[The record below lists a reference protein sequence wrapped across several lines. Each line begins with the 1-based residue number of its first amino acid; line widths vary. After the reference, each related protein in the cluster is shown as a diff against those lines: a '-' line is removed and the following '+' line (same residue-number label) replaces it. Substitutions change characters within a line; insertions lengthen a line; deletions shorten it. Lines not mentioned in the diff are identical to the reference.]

1 MRYHERDD
9 RRSFKAAGDRPNF
22 PRAPSAADGRG
33 EDNGPVPFSG
43 GSFETAFGRI
53 DCRRFKARLDS
64 VLDER
69 RRPEQDA
76 QLRSHTRHCPDCAA
90 WMKSQTVA
98 LAALESMTDAECPA
112 DFAFRVLQ
120 SVKPIRR
127 PARWRRWAAAALAVA
142 AGLLLAILGWKSPE
156 TAPSRPDTPM
166 AKQSPTV
173 PSYEILARE
182 TEHFAVNLKDHQL
195 IVVGEVAEG
204 FKPVTSS
211 VFTAL
216 NTLWHALPG
225 SESAA
230 RTL

>member
-1 MRYHERDD
+1 MRYHELDVGKVR
-9 RRSFKAAGDRPNF
+9 
-22 PRAPSAADGRG
+22 
-33 EDNGPVPFSG
+33 
-43 GSFETAFGRI
+43 
-53 DCRRFKARLDS
+53 CRRFKERLDT

-76 QLRSHTRHCPDCAA
+76 QLRSHARHCPDCDS
-90 WMKSQTVA
+90 WMKSQAMA
-98 LAALESMTDAECPA
+98 LAALESMPDEECPA

-120 SVKPIRR
+120 SAEPVRR
-127 PARWRRWAAAALAVA
+127 PLHWRRWAVAALTVA

-156 TAPSRPDTPM
+156 RAQNRPETPI
-166 AKQSPTV
+166 AEQSPAV
-173 PSYEILARE
+173 PPYEMLARE
-182 TEHFAVNLKDHQL
+182 TEHFAVNLRSHQL

-216 NTLWHALPG
+216 NTLWRALPG